1 MNSIICGIITAIIA
15 YMYMN
20 NQNKKDKKNNIRK
33 SLLIGLVSWFVC
45 GKLLSLDKKNI
56 LNYNFS
62 KVGKSCYLDDVKI
75 LYDRPDF

>member
-1 MNSIICGIITAIIA
+1 MNNIICGIIIAIIA
-15 YMYMN
+15 YMYMQN
-20 NQNKKDKKNNIRK
+20 KNKKDKKNNIRK

-45 GKLLSLDKKNI
+45 GKLLSLDSKKI
-56 LNYNFS
+56 FNYNFS